1 MKKILFN
8 CFLTLIPI
16 LFYSYLC
23 QAQDISHCNRTAFI
37 GKCENLALPENYQE
51 LFDKY
56 QKCLGE
62 QLNIEEIEAFFITY
76 DSPPEDVA
84 IWDRAQK
91 NCEHLKPDYK
101 RKFSTATPEIMVSN
115 LQAEIASILTCDEFH
130 IVNHKIVQ
138 AYRENSELA
147 GIPVK
152 EDKSTIPEYYFEG
165 TYDCVKEPVI
175 RPEKDNIEP
184 DEEIKIYL
192 SDFRDK
198 NSNSSQEFNRILVCC
213 SEGKILNG
221 VRYSSGANYRVF
233 KLDQQP
239 INIKYKAP
247 DDKSG
252 FIQITVFNS
261 CDILPVNKTPL
272 RETRI
277 GKQISTYS
285 LNMSQAEW
293 TGRLTYEFSTNFNCK
308 HGTARII
315 EENKH
320 LEQKA
325 DLKLTLDKLEFGLMN
340 LGILGN
346 VEGNGQLEAKIDDN
360 REETGKDYHQIKQ
373 MYGSHTEPI
382 SAKNLILTIV
392 GKSDEDPKA
401 MQERW
406 QQMVQSDPMAVIRE
420 MKKIQEEGQDK
431 IDNMEI
437 VITIMPPDPKKFTAT
452 YNIVTDSKDKQT
464 RINETVMMP
473 VRPMSVKINAHL
485 KIHEDGSAELT
496 GGYDNTSEENNG
508 KPSSS
513 GCPPIF
519 VKEKVQFMLFKRKSK

>member
-8 CFLTLIPI
+8 CFLLLIPI
-16 LFYSYLC
+16 FYYPYLC
-23 QAQDISHCNRTAFI
+23 QAQDISNCNRTAFI

-56 QKCLGE
+56 QECLGE
-62 QLNIEEIEAFFITY
+62 QLNIEEIE
-76 DSPPEDVA
+76 
-84 IWDRAQK
+84 
-91 NCEHLKPDYK
+91 
-101 RKFSTATPEIMVSN
+101 
-115 LQAEIASILTCDEFH
+115 
-130 IVNHKIVQ
+130 
-138 AYRENSELA
+138 
-147 GIPVK
+147 
-152 EDKSTIPEYYFEG
+152 
-165 TYDCVKEPVI
+165 
-175 RPEKDNIEP
+175 
-184 DEEIKIYL
+184 IYL

-198 NSNSSQEFNRILVCC
+198 NSNSSREFNRIVVCC

-221 VRYSSGANYRVF
+221 VRHSSGANYRVF
-233 KLDQQP
+233 KLDQHP
-239 INIKYKAP
+239 IKIKSKAP

-285 LNMSQAEW
+285 LSMSQAEW
-293 TGRLTYEFSTNFNCK
+293 SGRLTYELSTNFNCR
-308 HGTARII
+308 HGTARVI

-320 LEQKA
+320 QEQNA

-340 LGILGN
+340 VGIPGN
-346 VEGNGQLEAKIDDN
+346 IEGSGQLEASIDDN

-406 QQMVQSDPMAVIRE
+406 QQMVQSDPMAVVRE
-420 MKKIQEEGQDK
+420 MKKIQEEGQNK
-431 IDNMEI
+431 MDNMEI

-452 YNIVTDSKDKQT
+452 YNIATDSKDKQT

-485 KIHEDGSAELT
+485 EIHEDGSGELT
-496 GGYDNTSEENNG
+496 GGYDNTREENNG
-508 KPSSS
+508 KASSS